1 MMAAENRIAY
11 FGPKRQF
18 NPRKSND
25 LKEYK
30 YFLEKGRWQNT
41 CPFICEP
48 PYDSVIFLIERRIV
62 EHCID
67 DLIGEG
73 CKHESA

>member
-1 MMAAENRIAY
+1 MSGENRINY
-11 FGPKRQF
+11 FGIKRQF
-18 NPRKSND
+18 DPTQSND

-48 PYDSVIFLIERRIV
+48 PYESVIFLIERRIV

-67 DLIGEG
+67 DLISKGRKREP
-73 CKHESA
+73 A